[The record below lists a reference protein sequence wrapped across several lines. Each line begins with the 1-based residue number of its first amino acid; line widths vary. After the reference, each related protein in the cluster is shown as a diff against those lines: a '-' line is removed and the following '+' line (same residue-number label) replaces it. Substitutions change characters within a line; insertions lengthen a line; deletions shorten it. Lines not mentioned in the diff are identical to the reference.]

1 MKNSRMKLSEVGKE
15 LPFSVP
21 EDYFDNFYTNLK
33 SKLDEQSFEPIKK
46 QNVFYLNFN
55 FNRSIAIAATI
66 FLFVLMLVQPTDIKK
81 SNEYSMED
89 YFLGM
94 DDYSL
99 YSLSETIED
108 EELTEDDIFDYLS
121 LTVSE
126 YDLYVELNK

>member
-33 SKLDEQSFEPIKK
+33 SKLDEDSFEPIKK
-46 QNVFYLNFN
+46 QKVFYLNFK
-55 FNRSIAIAATI
+55 RSVAVAATI
-66 FLFVLMLVQPTDIKK
+66 FLFILMLVQPTDIKRT
-81 SNEYSMED
+81 NDYSIED

-99 YSLSETIED
+99 YSLFEPVEE
-108 EELTEDDIFDYLS
+108 EELSEEEIFDYLS
-121 LTVSE
+121 LTVSDYE
-126 YDLYVELNK
+126 LYVELNK